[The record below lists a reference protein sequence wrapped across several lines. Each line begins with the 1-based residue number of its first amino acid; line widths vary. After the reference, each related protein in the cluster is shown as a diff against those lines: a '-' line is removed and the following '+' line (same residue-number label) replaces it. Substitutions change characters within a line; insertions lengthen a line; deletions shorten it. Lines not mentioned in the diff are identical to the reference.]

1 MSLKALPL
9 RDYQRQ
15 ALDARAATGHQ
26 RSAIVLPT
34 GAGKAVV
41 LAHQSLEHGGRTLI
55 LVHTDEL
62 AQQAL
67 DKITKVAPGL
77 DADIYMG
84 TRKVLAKDVVVG
96 GVLTVVRHLD
106 KLGTFTNLI
115 IDECHRS
122 AAPSYLKIMRHL
134 GVFTPGGPQLT
145 GYTATFGRSDERKLS
160 TVYEGVAF
168 ARDISWMIRRQY
180 LIPPVGRIVQVPD
193 LDLAGVRTKA
203 GEYDDAELGEALA
216 ESLAPELVA
225 QAYLEHAAGR
235 KAVGFAPTVAAA
247 ERFAQAFQAAGIP
260 SEIVHGKLGKE
271 ERKLVLKRH
280 RAGDFRV
287 LWNCAVLVEGY
298 DDPEIGCVIIGPVKS
313 RNRYQQ
319 MAGRGLRVDPAR
331 PYEDQDCL
339 LLGYA
344 PTVLSHDLR
353 SIIDLSERPLKEAKD
368 GKTLVELEDE
378 LDAGEGVPDEAPTFY
393 KGPVVVGEFD
403 PLGRPSTRVWLKTRG
418 GTYFVPSGKRNY
430 VFIMEYPEPG
440 RWTVCTLNLDEKR
453 PRTSEHRGLPLD
465 QALVWAEDLALELGV
480 DLNTGRKAP
489 WRKKPASEAMVSL
502 ARRLGLKVAM
512 EGLAVIEK
520 QGPLSDRIDV
530 VIGSRKLDPIVTK
543 VKGKR

>member
-1 MSLKALPL
+1 VLTALPL

-15 ALDARAATGHQ
+15 ALDARAGAGQ

-41 LAHQSLEHGGRTLI
+41 LAHQALEHAGRTLV

-67 DKITKVAPGL
+67 DKVSKIAPGL

-106 KLGTFTNLI
+106 ELGPFSQLI

-122 AAPSYLKIMRHL
+122 AAASYMKIMQHL
-134 GVFTPGGPQLT
+134 GVFEPGGPRLT

-168 ARDISWMIRRQY
+168 SRDISWMIRRKY
-180 LIPPVGRIVQVPD
+180 LIPPVGRIIQVPD
-193 LDLAGVRTKA
+193 LDLSAVRSTG
-203 GEYDDAELGEALA
+203 GEYRDGELGEAIA
-216 ESLAPELVA
+216 ESLAPETVA
-225 QAYLEHAAGR
+225 AAYLEHAKGR
-235 KAVGFAPTVAAA
+235 KAVGFAPTVALA
-247 ERFAQAFQAAGIP
+247 ERFQRAFQAAGIA
-260 SEIVHGKLGKE
+260 SEVVHGELGRD
-271 ERKLVLKRH
+271 ERKRILDGHK
-280 RAGDFRV
+280 AGAFPV

-298 DDPEIGCVIIGPVKS
+298 DDPEIDCVIIGPVRS

-331 PYEDQDCL
+331 PHEEQDCL

-344 PTVLSHDLR
+344 PVVASHDLR
-353 SIIDLSERPLKEAKD
+353 SIIDLSERPLAEPKD
-368 GKTLVELEDE
+368 GKSLIELEDE
-378 LDAGEGVPDEAPTFY
+378 LDAGEGIQDEVAEY
-393 KGPVVVGEFD
+393 YRGPVEVAEFD
-403 PLGRPSTRVWLKTRG
+403 PLGRPSARVWLKTRG
-418 GTYFVPSGKRNY
+418 GTYFVKAGKRNY
-430 VFIMEYPEPG
+430 VFVMEYPGPG
-440 RWTVCTLNLDEKR
+440 DWSVCVLCLDER
-453 PRTSEHRGLPLD
+453 GPRMTEHRGLPLD
-465 QALVWAEDLALELGV
+465 QALVWAEDLALELGL
-480 DLNTGRKAP
+480 DLNTSRKAS
-489 WRKKPASEAMVSL
+489 WRKKPPSEAQLQL
-502 ARRLGLKVAM
+502 AAGLGLKVARD
-512 EGLAVIEK
+512 GLKVTEK
-520 QGPLSDRIDV
+520 SGQLSDRIDV
-530 VIGSRKLDPIVTK
+530 VIGSNKLDPIVSK